1 MTTVTTMAMAI
12 SMGPVMATKERGAD
26 VTPLLVWLSPSF
38 PVGSFAYSHG
48 LEWAVEA
55 GDVRDA
61 ASLEAWLDDLL
72 HHGGPW
78 SDAVLLAHSHRAVT
92 AGDDAKLAE
101 VAALAAALASSREHE
116 DRHGAR
122 ADPLYRLLAWLS
134 PAYPI
139 GAFSYSHGVETAV
152 EEGFIK
158 DRASLVSLARK
169 CAARRYGP
177 GRRRPVRRRLAGR
190 RGRGLARLRCHRRA
204 RGRLARH
211 LGDGAGIAPAG
222 RLVPVDHPH
231 RLAARRARR
240 GALERLGGE
249 LALPVA
255 VALAAAA
262 HGIALEQ
269 ALGGYL
275 HAFTA
280 NLISA
285 ALRTVP
291 LGQTDGQLAL
301 AALETAVNA
310 AARAAMVVASL
321 DEVGT
326 ATPLLDWCSLRHETQ
341 YTRLFR
347 S

>member
-1 MTTVTTMAMAI
+1 M
-12 SMGPVMATKERGAD
+12 
-26 VTPLLVWLSPSF
+26 
-38 PVGSFAYSHG
+38 
-48 LEWAVEA
+48 
-55 GDVRDA
+55 
-61 ASLEAWLDDLL
+61 
-72 HHGGPW
+72 
-78 SDAVLLAHSHRAVT
+78 
-92 AGDDAKLAE
+92 
-101 VAALAAALASSREHE
+101 
-116 DRHGAR
+116 

-152 EEGFIK
+152 EEGLIK
-158 DRASLVSLARK
+158 DRASLVTWLESVLLQGTGAVDGALFAAAWRAAAALDWPAFDAIAERSAAWRGTMEMALESRQQGGSFLSITRTAWPHASLA
-169 CAARRYGP
+169 AA
-177 GRRRPVRRRLAGR
+177 
-190 RGRGLARLRCHRRA
+190 H
-204 RGRLARH
+204 
-211 LGDGAGIAPAG
+211 
-222 RLVPVDHPH
+222 
-231 RLAARRARR
+231 
-240 GALERLGGE
+240 ERLGGE
-249 LALPVA
+249 LALPAA

-269 ALGGYL
+269 ALAGYL

-301 AALETAVNA
+301 AALERAVNA
-310 AARAAMVVASL
+310 AAQAAMLVTSL

>member
-1 MTTVTTMAMAI
+1 MKIAMA
-12 SMGPVMATKERGAD
+12 
-26 VTPLLVWLSPSF
+26 
-38 PVGSFAYSHG
+38 
-48 LEWAVEA
+48 
-55 GDVRDA
+55 DA
-61 ASLEAWLDDLL
+61 
-72 HHGGPW
+72 
-78 SDAVLLAHSHRAVT
+78 
-92 AGDDAKLAE
+92 
-101 VAALAAALASSREHE
+101 
-116 DRHGAR
+116 
-122 ADPLYRLLAWLS
+122 LYRLLAWLS

-158 DRASLVSLARK
+158 DRAALVTWLESVLLQGTGAVDGALFAAAWRAAAAEDWPAFDAIAERAAAWRGTMEMALESRQQGGSFLSITRTAWPHASLV
-169 CAARRYGP
+169 AA
-177 GRRRPVRRRLAGR
+177 
-190 RGRGLARLRCHRRA
+190 H
-204 RGRLARH
+204 
-211 LGDGAGIAPAG
+211 
-222 RLVPVDHPH
+222 
-231 RLAARRARR
+231 
-240 GALERLGGE
+240 ERLGGE

-301 AALETAVNA
+301 AALERAVNTA
-310 AARAAMVVASL
+310 AQAAMIVTSL

>member
-1 MTTVTTMAMAI
+1 MKTVM
-12 SMGPVMATKERGAD
+12 
-26 VTPLLVWLSPSF
+26 
-38 PVGSFAYSHG
+38 
-48 LEWAVEA
+48 
-55 GDVRDA
+55 
-61 ASLEAWLDDLL
+61 
-72 HHGGPW
+72 
-78 SDAVLLAHSHRAVT
+78 
-92 AGDDAKLAE
+92 
-101 VAALAAALASSREHE
+101 
-116 DRHGAR
+116 

-158 DRASLVSLARK
+158 DRASLVAWLES
-169 CAARRYGP
+169 
-177 GRRRPVRRRLAGR
+177 V
-190 RGRGLARLRCHRRA
+190 LRQGTGA
-204 RGRLARH
+204 V
-211 LGDGAGIAPAG
+211 DGALFVAAWRAAASEDWPAFDAIAERAAAWRGTMEMALESRQQGGSFLSITRTAWPHAS
-222 RLVPVDHPH
+222 LV
-231 RLAARRARR
+231 AAH
-240 GALERLGGE
+240 ERLGGE

-269 ALGGYL
+269 ALAGYL

-291 LGQTDGQLAL
+291 LGQSDGQLAL
-301 AALETAVNA
+301 AALEGVVNA
-310 AARAAMVVASL
+310 TAQAAMLVTSL

-326 ATPLLDWCSLRHETQ
+326 ATPLLDWCSIRHETQ